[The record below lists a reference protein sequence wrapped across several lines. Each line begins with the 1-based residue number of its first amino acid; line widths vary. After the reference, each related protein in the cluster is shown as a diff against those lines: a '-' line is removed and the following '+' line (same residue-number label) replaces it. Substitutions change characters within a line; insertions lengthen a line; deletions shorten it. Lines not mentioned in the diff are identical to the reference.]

1 MEKEKESIRYNL
13 KMSVDLHA
21 MLSSIAKTNKRSLQA
36 EIINRLENSIFS
48 LQSSISNE
56 DCIEALENKE
66 VEEILD
72 KPENIGQV
80 KFDKLVQH
88 SQKLSKKIDDF
99 TKRMEEAAKIMEQ
112 LNIENK

>member
-72 KPENIGQV
+72 KPEDIGL
-80 KFDKLVQH
+80 KEIDRLVQH

-99 TKRMEEAAKIMEQ
+99 TKRMEEASETMGRLSK
-112 LNIENK
+112 ENK